1 MPRFEPVAS
10 TVESPEVQ
18 DVFDRIRARGEQP
31 SPLYLT
37 LAHAPALLAA
47 WAGFAGALRHSTAL
61 ERSVAELVV
70 MRLAQLSEAP
80 YQWAYHWKPALAAGL
95 TEDQLRSLGHW
106 RESTG
111 FDLRQRLALGL
122 AEDMFRRAV
131 DDEQVLSLRT
141 EFDTGQL
148 FELILT
154 IGFYINVGRVL
165 QVLDLDVDPSLRPY
179 LP

>member
-1 MPRFEPVAS
+1 M
-10 TVESPEVQ
+10 
-18 DVFDRIRARGEQP
+18 FDRIRARGDQP

-47 WAGFAGALRHSTAL
+47 WAGFASALRHSTAL
-61 ERSVAELVV
+61 DRSIAELVV

-95 TEDQLRSLGHW
+95 TEAQLRSVGRW
-106 RESTG
+106 RESAE
-111 FDLRQRLALGL
+111 FDVRERMSLGL
-122 AEDMFRRAV
+122 AESMYARAV
-131 DDEQVLSLRT
+131 DDEQVASLRT
-141 EFDTGQL
+141 EFDPQQI

-165 QVLDLDVDPSLRPY
+165 QVLELEVEPSLRAN